1 MSDVSV
7 ELNVTQVIAVEQTT
21 DRSRL
26 VEISPGVVEPIVIE
40 IQEIDSMTVEL
51 PTETINLVEVNQG
64 PPGPKGDKGDTGE
77 QGIQGIQG
85 IQGVQGIQGIQGET
99 GPQGNQGIQGIQGP
113 IGPKGDKGD
122 RGEGANE
129 TYYHPQNVPSA
140 TWVITHN
147 LNRKPSVTTVD
158 STSRVVHGQIAY
170 DSANQVTVTFRFAF
184 IGEAYL
190 N

>member
-7 ELNVTQVIAVEQTT
+7 DLKVTQVISIEQTT

-26 VEISPGVVEPIVIE
+26 VDINPGTVEPIVIE
-40 IQEIDSMTVEL
+40 IQEIDGLTVEL
-51 PTETINLVEVNQG
+51 PTEEIHLVEVNQG
-64 PPGPKGDKGDTGE
+64 PPGPKGDKGDKGDQGEKGE

-85 IQGVQGIQGIQGET
+85 PQGIQGIQGET
-99 GPQGNQGIQGIQGP
+99 GPQGIQGNQGPVGP
-113 IGPKGDKGD
+113 QGPKGDK
-122 RGEGANE
+122 GEGANE
-129 TYYHPQNVPSA
+129 TYYHPQNTPSS

-147 LNRKPSVTTVD
+147 LNRKPSITTVD
-158 STSRVVHGQIAY
+158 STNRVVHGQVSY
-170 DSANQVTVTFRFAF
+170 DSMNQVTVYFRFAF